1 MDPRARPFMRPSRAL
16 VPAVPYARAHERGDR
31 DPARVTPPF
40 GQSVGVRY
48 GRGRII
54 RGQGARMIRRLVHEV
69 LLLSCLAACF
79 MGIVFAAATWLHAS
93 NHALF

>member
-1 MDPRARPFMRPSRAL
+1 MRPSRAL

-54 RGQGARMIRRLVHEV
+54 RGQGWARLRDTRGGFGAPRNFAGLPTVQSTYSHRR
-69 LLLSCLAACF
+69 
-79 MGIVFAAATWLHAS
+79 T
-93 NHALF
+93 